1 MWNAIFRHD
10 RKFGAICHKEEPKT
24 VGKIGIFRDLILI
37 LTSAST
43 VNLKDNEFIYK

>member
-24 VGKIGIFRDLILI
+24 VGKIGIFRDLKF
-37 LTSAST
+37 
-43 VNLKDNEFIYK
+43 NNEFSLNG